1 MERSVLDPADK
12 KGDYHAGTL
21 KPGLK
26 NEINTSQKLFKSEH
40 IASGLTQLPSQG

>member
-1 MERSVLDPADK
+1 MESTVLDPAGK
-12 KGDYHAGTL
+12 KGIYHVGTL

-26 NEINTSQKLFKSEH
+26 NEINTSQKLFESEH